1 MPHVRGT
8 SHPKVFLES
17 AFPSSTALHPPV
29 LEPTISR
36 HRQRPVTVS
45 QQFALPRSRRGWSSP
60 SASPGVPRRHGG
72 CLAPQRGWAGRKERP
87 RPQRSHPRS
96 ARWPSREKSASTREI
111 PRDSLQQ
118 SEQPK
123 SGGSRVER
131 RKVTSR
137 ARSRTGAAAAPGGSG
152 SSPGRGQRGPAGGRS
167 RRLLPPARSSSSAT
181 TQPTSRLCSQPALR
195 NSRCERSWRR
205 RGRTRLMPERSF
217 GHRAGPSP
225 ARRNAGGGIPPR
237 QVTAQAPAHSA
248 RPP

>member
-8 SHPKVFLES
+8 SHPKVFLER

-29 LEPTISR
+29 LEPTSSR

-45 QQFALPRSRRGWSSP
+45 QQFALPRSRAWLAVTLGLPRSP
-60 SASPGVPRRHGG
+60 PQTRRLPGP
-72 CLAPQRGWAGRKERP
+72 AAGRKERP

-96 ARWPSREKSASTREI
+96 ARWPSREKSANTREI

-123 SGGSRVER
+123 SNGSRVER

-152 SSPGRGQRGPAGGRS
+152 QQPRPGAARTGGRALS
-167 RRLLPPARSSSSAT
+167 LAACCPQPATAARLQHKQPPGSARSRACAT
-181 TQPTSRLCSQPALR
+181 AAVG
-195 NSRCERSWRR
+195 E
-205 RGRTRLMPERSF
+205 
-217 GHRAGPSP
+217 AGV
-225 ARRNAGGGIPPR
+225 AA
-237 QVTAQAPAHSA
+237 VAPG
-248 RPP
+248 